1 MGYPA
6 DLAGGGFFRLRRGF
20 ERGAARH
27 HRGVD
32 ALPHFERE
40 VVDLVVPVDID
51 GLGRRIQDH
60 LTVFTL
66 ADMSLDL
73 CHQVGWYVAVEEVGE
88 FGEEVC
94 AGHGEGYR
102 VPAPRRE
109 AGERVGFCLK

>member
-1 MGYPA
+1 
-6 DLAGGGFFRLRRGF
+6 
-20 ERGAARH
+20 
-27 HRGVD
+27 
-32 ALPHFERE
+32 
-40 VVDLVVPVDID
+40 
-51 GLGRRIQDH
+51 
-60 LTVFTL
+60 
-66 ADMSLDL
+66 MSLDL